1 MELSLPNYLKV
12 GPSLLKNTQEGPS
25 LSSCLKVGQN
35 LLNYIQV
42 EPSVPNYLKVGP
54 SLPAQLTTSGRPLSN
69 YLKLDRLCSTPYT
82 WEPHYKQSGG
92 LAAN

>member
-12 GPSLLKNTQEGPS
+12 GPSLLNSTQEEPS

-35 LLNYIQV
+35 LLNYIQM

-54 SLPAQLTTSGRPLSN
+54 SLPAQLITDGSPS
-69 YLKLDRLCSTPYT
+69 
-82 WEPHYKQSGG
+82 KQ
-92 LAAN
+92 LNWALR

>member
-25 LSSCLKVGQN
+25 LSSCPKVGHN
-35 LLNYIQV
+35 LLNYVQM

-54 SLPAQLTTSGRPLSN
+54 SLPAQLITDGTPLN
-69 YLKLDRLCSTPYT
+69 
-82 WEPHYKQSGG
+82 
-92 LAAN
+92 N